1 MTASV
6 GESLW
11 APTDRFRNDDMQPQ
25 ECMTGVLYT
34 GTCGSGKRG
43 VCVCV
48 CVCVCCV
55 CVCLCALVVILLGR
69 RRRRRLHLIVSSRCV
84 EDINPPSR
92 LRDVATGP
100 P

>member
-48 CVCVCCV
+48 CVCVLCV
-55 CVCLCALVVILLGR
+55 CVFVCMVGGCVC
-69 RRRRRLHLIVSSRCV
+69 VSVCQR
-84 EDINPPSR
+84 ER
-92 LRDVATGP
+92 ER
-100 P
+100 